1 MGTGKLDFHKIT
13 EWLTL
18 RNYEGW
24 IICEDEA
31 HEAVD
36 DPDGIT
42 MQNGQWC
49 RDNLYPLVGLE

>member
-1 MGTGKLDFHKIT
+1 MGSGKLDFHKIT

-31 HEAVD
+31 EVAIK
-36 DPDGIT
+36 DPDGVT
-42 MQNGQWC
+42 LQNVEWC
-49 RDNLYPLVGLE
+49 KENLFPLV